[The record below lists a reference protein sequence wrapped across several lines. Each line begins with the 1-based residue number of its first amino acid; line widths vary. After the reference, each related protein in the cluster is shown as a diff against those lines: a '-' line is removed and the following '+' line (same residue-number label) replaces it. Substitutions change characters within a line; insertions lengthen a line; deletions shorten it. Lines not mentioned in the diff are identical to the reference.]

1 MSVFGHTLPKSERLS
16 GRSAIGELLRE
27 GRYIT
32 SGCLK
37 VCFKAGSA
45 DATRIMV
52 SVPKKLFKRAVK
64 RNAVKR
70 RVRESYRTQKSLLGR
85 PVDILFIYNNAEV
98 LPSEVIFKAVGDALK
113 HISEK

>member
-16 GRSAIGELLRE
+16 GRSAIGVLLRE
-27 GRYIT
+27 GRYVS

-37 VCFKAGSA
+37 VCFKEGGEVS
-45 DATRIMV
+45 RIMV

-70 RVRESYRTQKSLLGR
+70 RIRESYRQQKALLGK

-113 HISEK
+113 HISGK

>member
-16 GRSAIGELLRE
+16 GRSAIDALLRE

-37 VCFKAGSA
+37 VCYKASDGEV
-45 DATRIMV
+45 TRIMV
-52 SVPKKLFKRAVK
+52 SVPKKIFKRAVR

-70 RVRESYRTQKSLLGR
+70 RIREAYRLQKELTGR
-85 PVDILFIYNNAEV
+85 PKDILFIYTAAEI
-98 LPSEVIFKAVGDALK
+98 LTSEVIFAAVGDALK
-113 HISEK
+113 MLAAK

>member
-27 GRYIT
+27 GHYVS
-32 SGCLK
+32 SGCIR
-37 VCFKAGSA
+37 VCFKEGGEVS
-45 DATRIMV
+45 RMMV

-70 RVRESYRTQKSLLGR
+70 RIRESFRQQKALLSK
-85 PVDILFIYNNAEV
+85 PMDILFIYNSAEV
-98 LPSEVIFKAVGDALK
+98 QPSELIFKAVGDALK
-113 HISEK
+113 LISGK